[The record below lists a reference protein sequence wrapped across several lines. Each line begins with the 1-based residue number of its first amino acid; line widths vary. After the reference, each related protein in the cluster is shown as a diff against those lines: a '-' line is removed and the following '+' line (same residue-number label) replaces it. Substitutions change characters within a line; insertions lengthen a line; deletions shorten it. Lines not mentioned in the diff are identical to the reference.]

1 MLFKYYIIIP
11 FVDKFSYS
19 LFHSYLSSFLCFLF
33 YGFDERPDSFSLVY
47 ICPQWWIMCYSVVSL
62 FKTEFLIKPFS
73 SSSCH
78 IIGYQLLDICH
89 TFLSI
94 YGIRSYTSSALV
106 VQNLLLVLNLLE
118 HYSNEINS
126 SLTYYL
132 LISWLTVRV
141 RREICVSLQS
151 GSDGS
156 YAGNS
161 SILSSIGRAN
171 FQNSGT

>member
-1 MLFKYYIIIP
+1 
-11 FVDKFSYS
+11 
-19 LFHSYLSSFLCFLF
+19 
-33 YGFDERPDSFSLVY
+33 
-47 ICPQWWIMCYSVVSL
+47 
-62 FKTEFLIKPFS
+62 
-73 SSSCH
+73 
-78 IIGYQLLDICH
+78 
-89 TFLSI
+89 
-94 YGIRSYTSSALV
+94 V

-171 FQNSGT
+171 SHNQSCLHRNPSNSFFSNTEVYHLSQSSLTSISCHGVNCGCQLSVIIDYLVKNIIKRANKGVRIIAQRMWSRSSILVFLIG